1 MMLLILI
8 VLLITGAYGFQSF
21 RARQSKSK
29 LFMKS
34 EIKVFDD
41 VTGVSHELCK
51 SLAKSAMNNIE
62 TKGTFHFSIPG
73 GSILKMLGSGESSS
87 LFANIDWSKCTMG
100 WVNHRCVP
108 LDDETSTEFKSSKL
122 FLDSWKSSGLNV
134 LSLGGSTDAI
144 TEAKRMD
151 NLVNNI
157 EWDLMLIGVGLD
169 GHVGSVYPDSE
180 AVAYQGFDC
189 ISVVKPT
196 SSSISFSLPTMLK
209 SKEIIIATAGKS
221 DKYPL
226 GKAEGMVKALQ
237 SDDTINTFPAVAFR
251 DKAKWFMDKDAS
263 QLLKL

>member
-1 MMLLILI
+1 MHRDARGTAEQEDAVAQDTRAEDLATACVQAHCTVRSLGATQDMKHTKH
-8 VLLITGAYGFQSF
+8 VLNMYTHVTRHAFLP
-21 RARQSKSK
+21 
-29 LFMKS
+29 
-34 EIKVFDD
+34 EIR
-41 VTGVSHELCK
+41 
-51 SLAKSAMNNIE
+51 LAWLTNE
-62 TKGTFHFSIPG
+62 
-73 GSILKMLGSGESSS
+73 
-87 LFANIDWSKCTMG
+87 
-100 WVNHRCVP
+100 
-108 LDDETSTEFKSSKL
+108 L

-209 SKEIIIATAGKS
+209 SKE
-221 DKYPL
+221 
-226 GKAEGMVKALQ
+226 
-237 SDDTINTFPAVAFR
+237 
-251 DKAKWFMDKDAS
+251 
-263 QLLKL
+263 LKF